1 MNTVSNNMFLR
12 CRSADRL
19 PAGAA
24 DSMELEREQVH
35 PVKLLFTL
43 RHVRSVRK
51 IDLLL
56 MTSDP

>member
-1 MNTVSNNMFLR
+1 MFLR